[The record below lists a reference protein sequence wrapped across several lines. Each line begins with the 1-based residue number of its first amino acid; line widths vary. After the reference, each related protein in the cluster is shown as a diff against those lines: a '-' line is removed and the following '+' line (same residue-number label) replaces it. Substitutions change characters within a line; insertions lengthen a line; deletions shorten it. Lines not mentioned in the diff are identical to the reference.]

1 MIQIGMKSLQIIHS
15 LIFIREMIKIGNKYK
30 VKKDIFGFK
39 PGDIIK
45 LIDKGYQAYYGEYNF
60 VFTDMENK
68 NICVVLRGDDED
80 MKIYHH
86 LNEYFEESDNN
97 TNL

>member
-1 MIQIGMKSLQIIHS
+1 METDKAYIVRKNIFNFKVGQI
-15 LIFIREMIKIGNKYK
+15 LILIRY
-30 VKKDIFGFK
+30 
-39 PGDIIK
+39 
-45 LIDKGYQAYYGEYNF
+45 GYQAYFGEYNF

-68 NICVVLRGDDED
+68 NICVVLRGDDEED